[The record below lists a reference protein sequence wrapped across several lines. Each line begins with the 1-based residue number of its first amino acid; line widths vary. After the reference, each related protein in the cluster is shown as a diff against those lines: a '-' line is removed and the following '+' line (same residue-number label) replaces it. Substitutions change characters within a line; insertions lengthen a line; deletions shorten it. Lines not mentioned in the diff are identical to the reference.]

1 MSRETLQLGDP
12 RLKAPN
18 AIIEDYSDP
27 KVRQV
32 IADLIETMRENG
44 LIGMAAPQ
52 IGENL
57 RIFVT
62 EPRKTDIR
70 TGDQVD
76 ELRVYINP
84 KMVAQSKG
92 KVIIYEGC
100 GCVANATLL
109 GPVKRPKEITIE
121 ASDQKGKRFRLKSD
135 GILGRVVQHEYD
147 HMDGIE
153 FIEKLTDIRLLV
165 DVKYYIDNIR
175 NTPAEKE
182 ASVITV
188 KDFSWASEQ

>member
-1 MSRETLQLGDP
+1 MGRKTLQLGDP

-18 AIIEDYSDP
+18 ATIEDFSDP

-32 IADLIETMRENG
+32 IIDLIETMRENG

-70 TGDQVD
+70 TGDQTD

-84 KMVAQSKG
+84 KMVAQSKEE
-92 KVIIYEGC
+92 VIIYEGC
-100 GCVANATLL
+100 GCVASATLL
-109 GPVKRPKEITIE
+109 GPVKRPKEITVE
-121 ASDQKGKRFRLKSD
+121 AYDQNGKRFRLKCD
-135 GILGRVVQHEYD
+135 GILSRVVQHEND

-175 NTPAEKE
+175 NTLGEKE

-188 KDFSWASEQ
+188 KDFSWV